1 MVVWTALIRV
11 AFLIDV
17 GLLYSSVFLVGL
29 VVVIVVMVGLVV
41 VVVINYWWWLG
52 HSIGCG
58 GGDSLCKEGSCNSCR
73 RAVGM
78 CTMCGKVYD
87 KDGCGGGGGGSGD
100 GGGDGVYVG
109 GGEW

>member
-1 MVVWTALIRV
+1 M
-11 AFLIDV
+11 
-17 GLLYSSVFLVGL
+17 
-29 VVVIVVMVGLVV
+29 V

-58 GGDSLCKEGSCNSCR
+58 GGDSLCKEGSYNSCR

-87 KDGCGGGGGGSGD
+87 KGGYGGGGGGSG

-109 GGEW
+109 GGGGGEHKKNHYN